1 MRERKERER
10 KKKLICI
17 YLYFQYQAKVN
28 ISNSIG
34 NTPLHIAVKTSS
46 EPVIVKLLAEGAY
59 PLAKNKEG
67 HTPFDYTKVR
77 RLLRNILQRKPSTS
91 MTSMIWMILVSRADM
106 EKECIIIFIIC
117 LVCLVRITCQA
128 HLL

>member
-1 MRERKERER
+1 MGNRERGERKE
-10 KKKLICI
+10 KKLICI
-17 YLYFQYQAKVN
+17 NLYFQYQAKVN

-91 MTSMIWMILVSRADM
+91 MISRTPSLLDDTGVSG
-106 EKECIIIFIIC
+106 
-117 LVCLVRITCQA
+117 
-128 HLL
+128 

>member
-10 KKKLICI
+10 EKKLICI

-91 MTSMIWMILVSRADM
+91 MISRTPAFWMILVSRADM

-117 LVCLVRITCQA
+117 LVRITCQA
-128 HLL
+128 HLP